1 MKKIILFFSSILA
14 VLTFV
19 GCQPSFVLDVA
30 GLPKELTINHNV
42 LPETIIAG
50 NDNFLF
56 TYIRDDNGNKKEA
69 VYHKQDF
76 VGEFTNV
83 TLDWLTVK
91 SFKNDNNITIMGT
104 NDSVGDRKYNKDYDN
119 ESLGEMGY
127 QAQEFDDESG
137 ELVEASD
144 DFFGDDL
151 GDEVYEDNDD
161 F

>member
-104 NDSVGDRKYNKDYDN
+104 AYPNSTVDRILYIGVRNDKN
-119 ESLGEMGY
+119 
-127 QAQEFDDESG
+127 SG
-137 ELVEASD
+137 EIKITQTAEHR
-144 DFFGDDL
+144 
-151 GDEVYEDNDD
+151 E
-161 F
+161 